1 MREYLKYFEQL
12 KEEVQFFPETV
23 EEFYENSELDDMDL
37 IYCLHNLNE
46 EIRILRKLMRK
57 IRKESNNEK
66 TSN

>member
-1 MREYLKYFEQL
+1 MNNVREYLKYFEQL

-37 IYCLHNLNE
+37 MYCLHNLNE

-57 IRKESNNEK
+57 IKKETE
-66 TSN
+66 